1 MIEFNEV
8 IKILST
14 DNKVIM
20 IGLIANFLTMILKK
34 SDYVWQM
41 LPSGYRKYYPVIIS
55 FLTAVF
61 MSSQTPN
68 ITIEQMI
75 ILSLFNGGLAG
86 IQSIGTYH
94 LINNEQKKDTMK
106 PEDQKPE
113 DQKPEDQKPE
123 DQKPEEIKKEIR
135 YISTPISFIL
145 LSIFLSS
152 CMMFD
157 RKDPCNPSNIQIIQT
172 ALTAKIVLTD
182 GCDTSKE
189 DCKKKL
195 ENVDKI
201 AEILTLIC
209 EVKNDK

>member
-1 MIEFNEV
+1 MVEFNEV

-20 IGLIANFLTMILKK
+20 IGLIANVITMLLKK
-34 SDYVWQM
+34 SDYVWQL
-41 LPSGYRKYYPVIIS
+41 LPSGYRKYYPVLIA

-61 MSSQTPN
+61 MASQTPN
-68 ITIEQMI
+68 ITIEQFI
-75 ILSLFNGGLAG
+75 ILSIFNGGLAG

-94 LINNEQKKDTMK
+94 LISSEPKNNTMK
-106 PEDQKPE
+106 PKKEEPKEPKKE
-113 DQKPEDQKPE
+113 EPE